1 MHTLVPSSTVVRV
14 LWRYGYYSRVLYPRT
29 SRYIYSRLV

>member
-14 LWRYGYYSRVLYPRT
+14 LWRYGYYSTTRVLYPRT
-29 SRYIYSRLV
+29 SRYIY